1 MKAEDNLHEH
11 SASGPTTLGVRE
23 GRIRFE
29 TVGREVEAGAGTL
42 ISCAA
47 GTPHTVEA
55 LEESACLPTLSARDA
70 RP

>member
-1 MKAEDNLHEH
+1 M
-11 SASGPTTLGVRE
+11 TLGVRE

-29 TVGREVEAGAGTL
+29 AVGSEVEAGAQPL

-47 GTPHTVEA
+47 GTLHTVEA
-55 LEESACLPTLSARDA
+55 LEESACLLTISVRDA